1 MLIDKSDLFISW
13 HMIIKDEIDVTL
25 RSLDSLQGLY
35 DECILAVDSDKDQDE
50 LYELLKIYPNTFVYR
65 QKWHNRFDTARQ
77 DALDRVSKK
86 SVYIGW
92 SDSDEELV
100 TPRPREI
107 REYLYKD
114 RPSAVNVILRYLFKV
129 GPCNPGDYYRVRMWR
144 TDEPRVWI
152 DSVHE
157 YPAYKGN
164 NSALADNNFGIVFN
178 HLRSGDG
185 DYRADF
191 NIQRMLEDV
200 NQGGYWRLPRLSGE
214 CRGVGRLEDALKY
227 AKDGFL
233 LTDQFDV
240 INDSMNELLLTCGEL
255 SNEHKWGL
263 VREHLF
269 DILNAKP
276 KLADSPFINEY
287 LALSYYYENNL
298 GKARDFH
305 QKALELDTKQE
316 FMFIVTNDWFY
327 RGGNG
332 D

>member
-1 MLIDKSDLFISW
+1 MLLDKSDLFISW
-13 HMIIKDEIDVTL
+13 HMIIKDEIDVAL

-50 LYELLKIYPNTFVYR
+50 LYELLKVYPNTFVYR
-65 QKWHNRFDTARQ
+65 QKWHNRFDMARQ

-86 SVYIGW
+86 AVYIGW

-100 TPRPREI
+100 VPRPREI
-107 REYLYKD
+107 REYLYES
-114 RPSAVNVILRYLFKV
+114 RPAAVNVILRYLFKV

-164 NSALADNNFGIVFN
+164 NSALAENNFNIIFN

-185 DYRADF
+185 NYRADF

-200 NQGGYWRLPRLSGE
+200 KQGGVWRLPRISGE
-214 CRGVGRLEDALKY
+214 CRGVGRFEEALKY

-233 LTDQFDV
+233 LSDRFDV
-240 INDSMNELLLTCGEL
+240 MNDSMNELLLTCEEL
-255 SNEHKWGL
+255 EGSKWTL
-263 VREHLF
+263 LRDHLL
-269 DILNAKP
+269 DILESKP
-276 KLADSPFINEY
+276 SLLQSPFINEY

-298 GKARDFH
+298 KEARKYH
-305 QKALELDTKQE
+305 KKALELDTKQE
-316 FMFIVTNDWFY
+316 FMFIVTNDKFY
-327 RGGNG
+327 RDLTN
-332 D
+332 